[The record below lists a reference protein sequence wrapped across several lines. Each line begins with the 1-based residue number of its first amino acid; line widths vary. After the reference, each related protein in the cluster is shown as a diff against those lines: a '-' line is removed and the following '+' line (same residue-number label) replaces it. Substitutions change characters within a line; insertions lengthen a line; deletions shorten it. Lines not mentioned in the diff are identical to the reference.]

1 MDNIQ
6 QRLERKEMAE
16 QTRFGPAGVPPMFR
30 LMGAITSDVPR
41 LLRAEGLDAFEYEAV
56 QWGPK
61 PQIKEENAR
70 QLGEEARSNDI
81 RLSMHGSYYVNL
93 AGKREVV
100 EASKRRLIACA
111 TAADWMGAY
120 VIVFHTGFY
129 GRFEKDFAF
138 KTCVDAL
145 KEVTA
150 EMRSLGLKVK
160 IGPET
165 MGRKFQ
171 VGSLEE
177 ILSINEQVEGTQ
189 LVVDWG
195 HLHARELGRFKKTG
209 DIREVA
215 EKIEQKLG
223 TETLR
228 NMHCHFSAI
237 EFNAQGERQHHTL
250 DEKRYGPDFR
260 LLAEVIADFG
270 MHPTM
275 ICESPILDV
284 DARKMQATL
293 REVLDGRQ
301 QKDGVVS

>member
-1 MDNIQ
+1 
-6 QRLERKEMAE
+6 
-16 QTRFGPAGVPPMFR
+16 
-30 LMGAITSDVPR
+30 MGATISDVPR
-41 LLRAEGLDAFEYEAV
+41 LLRAEELDAFEYGAV

-70 QLGEEARSNDI
+70 QLGEEARSNDV

-100 EASKRRLIACA
+100 EASKRRLIAGA

-145 KEVTA
+145 KDVTA

-160 IGPET
+160 LGPET

-171 VGSLEE
+171 VGSFEE

-195 HLHARELGRFKKTG
+195 HLHARELGRFRKTE
-209 DIREVA
+209 DFREVV
-215 EKIEQKLG
+215 EKIEQELG
-223 TETLR
+223 TEALR

-237 EFNAQGERQHHTL
+237 EFNTQGERQHHTL

-260 LLAEVIADFG
+260 LLAEIIADFG

-275 ICESPILDV
+275 ICESPLLDV

-301 QKDGVVS
+301 QKDGVDG